1 MATRFW
7 SARICPRFG
16 NEATYRLV
24 GKRRR
29 VAVWT
34 SRHDIPTVAC
44 VFTGLIEEV
53 GRMVR
58 IRARERG
65 TELQIA
71 APRLADG
78 ISIGDSVAVNGCCLT
93 VSAHRPGQL
102 TFDLLNETLER
113 TNLKTLRRD
122 GPLNLERALPVNG
135 RLGGHFVQGHVDCTS
150 QIISFGQSGDDHRLE
165 VALPPEFAHYATYKG
180 SIAINGVSLTIAE
193 ILPQSFAVW
202 IIPHTG
208 RQTNIGMVK
217 PGDWL
222 NLEFDILAK
231 YVERLLPR
239 YARQE

>member
-1 MATRFW
+1 VW
-7 SARICPRFG
+7 SARTCPALKA
-16 NEATYRLV
+16 ATC
-24 GKRRR
+24 RRTPNR
-29 VAVWT
+29 KAVWT
-34 SRHDIPTVAC
+34 SRRDIPTVPS

-58 IRARERG
+58 IRTRDRG

-71 APRLADG
+71 APRLADE

-93 VSAHRPGQL
+93 VSAHCPGQL
-102 TFDLLNETLER
+102 TFDILNETLER

-122 GPLNLERALPVNG
+122 GPLNLERALPANG
-135 RLGGHFVQGHVDCTS
+135 RLGGHFVQGHVDSTS
-150 QIISFGQSGDDHRLE
+150 QVISFRQNGDDYRLE

-193 ILPQSFAVW
+193 ILPQSLAVC
-202 IIPHTG
+202 IIPYTG

-231 YVERLLPR
+231 YIEKMLPPR
-239 YARQE
+239 AQ

>member
-1 MATRFW
+1 M
-7 SARICPRFG
+7 
-16 NEATYRLV
+16 
-24 GKRRR
+24 
-29 VAVWT
+29 
-34 SRHDIPTVAC
+34 
-44 VFTGLIEEV
+44 FTGLIEEV
-53 GRMVR
+53 GRMLW
-58 IRARERG
+58 IRATERG

-71 APRLADG
+71 APALADK

-122 GPLNLERALPVNG
+122 GSLNLERALPANG

-150 QIISFGQSGDDHRLE
+150 QIISLEQNGDDHRLE

-180 SIAINGVSLTIAE
+180 SIAINGVSLTVAE

-202 IIPHTG
+202 IIPHTK
-208 RQTNIGMVK
+208 RQTNIGMMK

-231 YVERLLPR
+231 YVERILPR

>member
-1 MATRFW
+1 
-7 SARICPRFG
+7 
-16 NEATYRLV
+16 
-24 GKRRR
+24 
-29 VAVWT
+29 
-34 SRHDIPTVAC
+34 

-53 GRMVR
+53 GRMLW
-58 IRARERG
+58 IRATERS

-71 APRLADG
+71 APRLADE

-93 VSAHRPGQL
+93 VSARRPGQL

-122 GPLNLERALPVNG
+122 GSLNLERALPANG

-150 QIISFGQSGDDHRLE
+150 QIISFEQNGDDHRLE

-180 SIAINGVSLTIAE
+180 SIAINGVSLTVAE
-193 ILPQSFAVW
+193 ILPQSFAIW
-202 IIPHTG
+202 IIPHTK
-208 RQTNIGMVK
+208 RQTNIGMME

>member
-1 MATRFW
+1 
-7 SARICPRFG
+7 
-16 NEATYRLV
+16 
-24 GKRRR
+24 
-29 VAVWT
+29 
-34 SRHDIPTVAC
+34 

-53 GRMVR
+53 GRMLW
-58 IRARERG
+58 IRATERG

-71 APRLADG
+71 APALADN

-122 GPLNLERALPVNG
+122 GSLNLERALPANG

-150 QIISFGQSGDDHRLE
+150 QIISFEQNGDDHRLE
-165 VALPPEFAHYATYKG
+165 VALPPDFAHYATYKG
-180 SIAINGVSLTIAE
+180 SIAINGVSLTVAE

-202 IIPHTG
+202 IIPHTK
-208 RQTNIGMVK
+208 RQTNIGMMK

-231 YVERLLPR
+231 YVERILPR

>member
-1 MATRFW
+1 
-7 SARICPRFG
+7 
-16 NEATYRLV
+16 
-24 GKRRR
+24 
-29 VAVWT
+29 
-34 SRHDIPTVAC
+34 

-53 GRMVR
+53 GRMLW
-58 IRARERG
+58 IRATERG

-71 APRLADG
+71 APGLADN

-122 GPLNLERALPVNG
+122 GSLNLERALPANG

-150 QIISFGQSGDDHRLE
+150 QIISLEQNGDDHRLE
-165 VALPPEFAHYATYKG
+165 VALPPDFAHYATYKG
-180 SIAINGVSLTIAE
+180 SIAINGVSLTVAE

-202 IIPHTG
+202 IIPHTK
-208 RQTNIGMVK
+208 RQTNIGMMK

-231 YVERLLPR
+231 YVERILPR

>member
-1 MATRFW
+1 
-7 SARICPRFG
+7 
-16 NEATYRLV
+16 
-24 GKRRR
+24 
-29 VAVWT
+29 
-34 SRHDIPTVAC
+34 

-53 GRMVR
+53 GRMLW
-58 IRARERG
+58 IRATERG

-71 APRLADG
+71 AAGLADE

-122 GPLNLERALPVNG
+122 GSLNLERALPANG

-150 QIISFGQSGDDHRLE
+150 QIISFEQNGDDHRLE

-180 SIAINGVSLTIAE
+180 SIAINGVSLTVAE

-202 IIPHTG
+202 IIPHTK
-208 RQTNIGMVK
+208 RQTNIGTMK

-231 YVERLLPR
+231 YVERILPR

>member
-1 MATRFW
+1 M
-7 SARICPRFG
+7 
-16 NEATYRLV
+16 
-24 GKRRR
+24 
-29 VAVWT
+29 
-34 SRHDIPTVAC
+34 
-44 VFTGLIEEV
+44 FTGLIEEV
-53 GRMVR
+53 GRMLW
-58 IRARERG
+58 IRATERG

-71 APRLADG
+71 APGLADN

-122 GPLNLERALPVNG
+122 GSLNLERALPANG

-150 QIISFGQSGDDHRLE
+150 QIISLEQNGDDHRLE

-180 SIAINGVSLTIAE
+180 SIAINGVSLTVAE

-202 IIPHTG
+202 IIPHTK
-208 RQTNIGMVK
+208 RQTNIGMMK

-231 YVERLLPR
+231 YVERILPR

>member
-1 MATRFW
+1 
-7 SARICPRFG
+7 
-16 NEATYRLV
+16 
-24 GKRRR
+24 
-29 VAVWT
+29 
-34 SRHDIPTVAC
+34 

-53 GRMVR
+53 GRMLW
-58 IRARERG
+58 IRATERG

-71 APRLADG
+71 APALADK

-122 GPLNLERALPVNG
+122 GSLNLERALPANG

-150 QIISFGQSGDDHRLE
+150 QIISFEQNGDDHRLE

-180 SIAINGVSLTIAE
+180 SIAINGVSLTVAE

-202 IIPHTG
+202 IIPHTK
-208 RQTNIGMVK
+208 RQTNIGMMK

-231 YVERLLPR
+231 YVERILPR
-239 YARQE
+239 YAQQE